1 MSVILILL
9 MAVGGVSEAGERDSL
24 CEEMRGQFRDAVMS
38 EIITE
43 GEYRQLMGRCREWE
57 GKRDK

>member
-9 MAVGGVSEAGERDSL
+9 MAVGGVSEARERDSL
-24 CEEMRGQFRDAVMS
+24 CEEMRGQFRDAVVS

-43 GEYRQLMGRCREWE
+43 WEYRHLMRRCERWE
-57 GKRDK
+57 EKQG

>member
-43 GEYRQLMGRCREWE
+43 GEYRHLMRRCERWE
-57 GKRDK
+57 EKQG